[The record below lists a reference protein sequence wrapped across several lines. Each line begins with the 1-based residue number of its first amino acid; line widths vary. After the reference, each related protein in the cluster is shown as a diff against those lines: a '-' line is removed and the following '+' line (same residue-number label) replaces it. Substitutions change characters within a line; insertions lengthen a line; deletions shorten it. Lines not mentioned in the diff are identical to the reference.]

1 MEMDKIILAG
11 MEFYGYHG
19 ILPQEQFL
27 GQKFTVDVEL
37 SLELEQAGYSDTPEQ
52 AVDYA
57 SVFDMVRTIIE
68 GRPRKLLESVAE
80 AIAESVLKRF
90 PAVKEIL
97 VRVKKPHAPL
107 PGKFDWVA
115 VEINRKNE

>member
-1 MEMDKIILAG
+1 MDKIILAG